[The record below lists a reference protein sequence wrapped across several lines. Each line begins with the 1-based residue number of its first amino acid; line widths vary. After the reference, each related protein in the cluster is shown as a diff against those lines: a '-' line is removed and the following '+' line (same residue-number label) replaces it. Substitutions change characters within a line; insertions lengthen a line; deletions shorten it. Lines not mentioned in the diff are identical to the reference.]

1 MAANPRGKKLDTKS
15 SQDWPAQNLPHDRT
29 STIARGRT
37 VATSTK
43 LPYTDGA
50 RQPLGLKGLVKFID
64 CSVSRLKHCSADI
77 VMRAQQRCLGA
88 LR

>member
-29 STIARGRT
+29 STIARERT

-50 RQPLGLKGLVKFID
+50 RQPLGMYRLVKFID
-64 CSVSRLKHCSADI
+64 CSALKLKHSSTGIA
-77 VMRAQQRCLGA
+77 MRAQQRCLGA